1 VHKSITIYEKII
13 DVKSLDVSNEYN
25 LDVHVKW
32 MQEYK
37 LFILERL
44 ATIIRN

>member
-1 VHKSITIYEKII
+1 MLNHLTLVMNI
-13 DVKSLDVSNEYN
+13 N